1 MKQLFLRIIALI
13 PAIMAVQAAISA
25 QEVLDDIQGNP
36 YRAGGSYY
44 AYHIQDPD
52 PTSAPEGYRPFYI
65 SHYGRHGSRWLSRES
80 DYTSIKKMLETA
92 LKAGMLT
99 GEGEDVY
106 HKVCT
111 ICEDAAG
118 RAGALTPLGE
128 EQHRGIAERMAGK
141 YPEVF
146 SGDADIA
153 ASSTTYPRCI
163 LSMAAF
169 TERLKELN
177 PELHVTRQADMR
189 STRILNFFHNE
200 ANPEICDDF
209 RRFVSAGKWKEDYA
223 DMASEYVRP
232 GRLMEALLEDPG
244 FFSTGDSRK
253 LMNGLFLLA
262 SDIQSTSLDGSI
274 DLFGIFTDEELYL
287 LNIYANYYFFVLD
300 GPSDINRGAAEF
312 YARILLEDIMDKADA
327 AIAGNGSS
335 ADLRFGHDS
344 SIIPLMTLL
353 QFREFP
359 FDRAET
365 DPAMVAEKWR
375 LYEVTPM
382 ATNIQ
387 FIFFR
392 PEDRAVEPDEDGILV
407 KVLHNETAMH
417 LPVKTRQWPYYRWS
431 DVERHYRKLTAS
443 LSYPSGGLNN

>member
-1 MKQLFLRIIALI
+1 MRISAAMVMAIALT
-13 PAIMAVQAAISA
+13 ATSGA
-25 QEVLDDIQGNP
+25 QQVLKEIQEDP
-36 YRAGGSYY
+36 YRAGGSYM
-44 AYHIQDPD
+44 AYRCVNQDNSPAPD
-52 PTSAPEGYRPFYI
+52 GYEAFYI

-80 DYTSIKKMLETA
+80 DYTSVQEMLETA
-92 LKAGMLT
+92 HRAGMLT

-106 HKVCT
+106 RKVCAV
-111 ICEDAAG
+111 CEDAAG

-146 SGDADIA
+146 SGNADIA

-177 PELHVTRQADMR
+177 PGLHVTRQADMR

-209 RRFVSAGKWKEDYA
+209 RRFVSDGKWKEDYA

-232 GRLMEALLEDPG
+232 ERLMEALLKDPG

-253 LMNGLFLLA
+253 LMNGLYLLA

-274 DLFGIFTDEELYL
+274 DLFGIFTDDELYL
-287 LNIYANYYFFVLD
+287 LNVYANYYFFVLD
-300 GPSDINRGAAEF
+300 GPSDINGGAAEF

-365 DPAMVAEKWR
+365 DPARVAEKWR

-392 PEDRAVEPDEDGILV
+392 PEDRSEAPSEDEILV

-431 DVERHYRKLTAS
+431 DVEKYYRGLTAS
-443 LSYPSGGLNN
+443 LSYPSGGLCN